1 MRLQLLKSTRF
12 KLVSFTVFFLS
23 AMIIISCGDDDDG
36 SVDPVVS
43 EFIRITVLDPN
54 QESITIQNLGTS
66 EVDITNFQLCLGPGQ
81 YNILS
86 NYSSIDGDLSL
97 SANEAVIIDL
107 TSGSSGVTALPDS
120 NGGLG
125 LFSTGG
131 QFESSDPA
139 ILRDYVQWGA
149 ADQNRVDQAV
159 TAERWN
165 DASSFISGFAPY
177 TFSGSSNEF
186 GSNFWNTVAPEDV
199 RLKSGFVINLATPNN
214 DRLVKYFST
223 LPSGTADL
231 SDGQVFSQFS
241 PRDAFDGNLFTSK
254 TDGTGAFTKMAVNGN
269 GLLVEDGEITL
280 SDDDNS
286 FLIKV
291 INDTT
296 GLFHDRANSTEISVF
311 NPTTME
317 LEGIIDM
324 SAGTAPSPQ
333 RFQEFVI
340 RGDEVY
346 APIRAADGNSY
357 DNYIVQIA
365 NYQTGQYVGQTEFPT
380 GANSFVNIFG
390 QNWVDDAGNIWF
402 QNAGSP
408 LEGNFISSIHRVPAG
423 SQQFDSYSFIPALAA
438 NPANT
443 LFPQTG
449 RVYFLGNNLAIA
461 LVITDVP
468 QGVIDLLASVGG
480 DPANLS
486 EEQIDLALGLFFTEE
501 TGRWVE
507 LDLEAQT
514 ATIIAGLPA
523 QGGFAVTSVEEING
537 LVYLSITRATENA
550 FYTYNVTTKEVEKA
564 FDVVGGSIDGIYDLS
579 KNN

>member
-177 TFSGSSNEF
+177 TF
-186 GSNFWNTVAPEDV
+186 
-199 RLKSGFVINLATPNN
+199 
-214 DRLVKYFST
+214 
-223 LPSGTADL
+223 
-231 SDGQVFSQFS
+231 
-241 PRDAFDGNLFTSK
+241 
-254 TDGTGAFTKMAVNGN
+254 
-269 GLLVEDGEITL
+269 
-280 SDDDNS
+280 
-286 FLIKV
+286 
-291 INDTT
+291 
-296 GLFHDRANSTEISVF
+296 
-311 NPTTME
+311 
-317 LEGIIDM
+317 
-324 SAGTAPSPQ
+324 
-333 RFQEFVI
+333 
-340 RGDEVY
+340 
-346 APIRAADGNSY
+346 
-357 DNYIVQIA
+357 
-365 NYQTGQYVGQTEFPT
+365 
-380 GANSFVNIFG
+380 
-390 QNWVDDAGNIWF
+390 
-402 QNAGSP
+402 
-408 LEGNFISSIHRVPAG
+408 
-423 SQQFDSYSFIPALAA
+423 
-438 NPANT
+438 
-443 LFPQTG
+443 
-449 RVYFLGNNLAIA
+449 
-461 LVITDVP
+461 
-468 QGVIDLLASVGG
+468 
-480 DPANLS
+480 
-486 EEQIDLALGLFFTEE
+486 
-501 TGRWVE
+501 
-507 LDLEAQT
+507 
-514 ATIIAGLPA
+514 
-523 QGGFAVTSVEEING
+523 
-537 LVYLSITRATENA
+537 
-550 FYTYNVTTKEVEKA
+550 
-564 FDVVGGSIDGIYDLS
+564 
-579 KNN
+579 